1 MRSVQVLA
9 DAHNLGAYIANSMAA
24 GRAAEAREAV
34 AQLLNLHP
42 DFRASHAQKVFPLRS
57 PEMRDRLT
65 AALRDA
71 GLPD

>member
-1 MRSVQVLA
+1 
-9 DAHNLGAYIANSMAA
+9 MAI

-42 DFRASHAQKVFPLRS
+42 EFRASHAQKVFPFRS
-57 PEMRDRLT
+57 REMRDRLT
-65 AALRDA
+65 AALREA